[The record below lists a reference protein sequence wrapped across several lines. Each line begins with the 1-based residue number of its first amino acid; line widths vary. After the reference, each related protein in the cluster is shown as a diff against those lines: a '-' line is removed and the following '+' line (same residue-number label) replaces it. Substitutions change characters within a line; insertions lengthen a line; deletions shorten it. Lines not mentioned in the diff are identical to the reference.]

1 MNCFLLFKGLFS
13 ENKEKVIVAACA
25 TLRDFDDSNVPAEI
39 VEQQFHALRRLV
51 ASKAGFQVFTTLP
64 K

>member
-1 MNCFLLFKGLFS
+1 MSFILLFKGLFS
-13 ENKEKVIVAACA
+13 ENKEKVIVGACV

-51 ASKAGFQVFTTLP
+51 ASKAGFQAFTTLP